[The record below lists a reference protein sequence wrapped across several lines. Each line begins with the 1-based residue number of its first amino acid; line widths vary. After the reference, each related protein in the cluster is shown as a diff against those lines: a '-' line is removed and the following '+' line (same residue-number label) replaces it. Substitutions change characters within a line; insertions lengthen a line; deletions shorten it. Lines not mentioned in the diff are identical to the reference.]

1 MKHNQPKRIFFM
13 VSLLVIWGLAL
24 SGCANI
30 LPAAQATPTEV
41 AEATPTEA
49 AEATPTEAPEA
60 TPTEA
65 AEATP
70 TEAPAEEAM
79 IPSVTVNDQEISDD
93 MVTVAEVVSDGPG
106 WIVIHADQEGAP
118 GPVVG
123 HSAVSEGVNTDV
135 TVEIDTENATET
147 LYAMLHTDV
156 GEAGVYE
163 FPGADGPVQVEGQIV
178 TPAFTVTGLPM
189 AEEEEPEAAE
199 PTMVQVS
206 LVQWDIEMP
215 ETLPPG
221 PTVFEVTN
229 NGTFEHNF
237 EIEGQGI
244 EQVFEQNLEPGET
257 RTLEVDLPA
266 GEYRVYCPVSNHAER
281 GMELTL
287 TVTSE

>member
-1 MKHNQPKRIFFM
+1 MKRNQPKRIFLM

-30 LPAAQATPTEV
+30 LPAA
-41 AEATPTEA
+41 
-49 AEATPTEAPEA
+49 EATPTEAPEA

-65 AEATP
+65 
-70 TEAPAEEAM
+70 PAEEA
-79 IPSVTVNDQEISDD
+79 ITPSVTVNDQEISDNL
-93 MVTVAEVVSDGPG
+93 VTVAEVVSDGPS

-244 EQVFEQNLEPGET
+244 EQVFDQNLASGET